1 MPSLEEMAKAHLL
14 NVEREINSLK
24 ERKVAIDQ
32 DIERLQAY
40 LNEGVQ
46 VLVPEES
53 NTETPDTPETKSQ
66 STISNQVF

>member
-53 NTETPDTPETKSQ
+53 NTETPETKSQ